1 MPLTTSRLLDSPQ
14 RQAERALRK
23 PSSAVW
29 LRSVGVRTARFS
41 EALDFYVSVVGLTLG
56 DLEAHPLTGRPR
68 ARLLDAEGHPILDLI
83 EADGDA
89 ESPIHELALGMPRRT
104 WTLLRAR
111 LNLGDVEATTIGSQ
125 LYLRDV
131 DGNGL
136 RIDAL

>member
-1 MPLTTSRLLDSPQ
+1 MPLQTRLLDSPL

-41 EALDFYVSVVGLTLG
+41 DALDFYVTTLGLTLG
-56 DLEAHPLTGRPR
+56 SLEVHPLSGTPR
-68 ARLLDAEGHPILDLI
+68 ARLLDAEGQPILDLI
-83 EADGDA
+83 EADG
-89 ESPIHELALGMPRRT
+89 EPPTPMHELALGMPRRT

-111 LNLGDVEATTIGSQ
+111 LNLRKVDCTPVGDQ
-125 LYLRDV
+125 LYFQDL

>member
-1 MPLTTSRLLDSPQ
+1 MPLPQSHLLDSPQ

-56 DLEAHPLTGRPR
+56 SLEAHPLTGQPR

-83 EADGDA
+83 EAEDDA
-89 ESPIHELALGMPRRT
+89 PSPIHELALGMPRRT

-111 LNLGDVEATTIGSQ
+111 LNLSDVPATAAGNQ
-125 LYLRDV
+125 LYFRDV

>member
-1 MPLTTSRLLDSPQ
+1 MPLQSRLLDSPL

-41 EALDFYVSVVGLTLG
+41 GALDFYVSTLGLTLG
-56 DLEAHPLTGRPR
+56 GLEAHPLTGAPR
-68 ARLLDAEGHPILDLI
+68 ARLLDAEGQPILDLI
-83 EADGDA
+83 DADGEA
-89 ESPIHELALGMPRRT
+89 PAPMHEIALGMPRRT

-111 LNLGDVEATTIGSQ
+111 LNLRDVPATAAGDQ
-125 LYLRDV
+125 LYLQDV

-136 RIDAL
+136 RVDAL

>member
-1 MPLTTSRLLDSPQ
+1 MPLPQTRLLDSPQ

-41 EALDFYVSVVGLTLG
+41 DALDFYVSVLGLTLG
-56 DLEAHPLTGRPR
+56 SLEAHPLTGAPR
-68 ARLLDAEGHPILDLI
+68 ARLLDAEGQAILDLI
-83 EADGDA
+83 EAEGGA
-89 ESPIHELALGMPRRT
+89 SPIHELALGMPRRT

-111 LNLGDVEATTIGSQ
+111 LNLSDVPATVAGNQ
-125 LYLRDV
+125 LYLQDV